1 MPIGKTS
8 STRIQPNT
16 SDEFSFWIANGE
28 RVNPTD
34 IVVTQNSDGSQTY
47 GLVTRIENMSD
58 SGSHLDNFVSHD
70 FGNVGATPRTRRL
83 SANVA
88 RCVVLK
94 NTQNIYMPVEGGQD
108 VEFAD
113 ADGILTALGIGEVR
127 RTDPNFRPLPAGV
140 IELSNG
146 VRTPA
151 IIDARYLIGP
161 EGAHLNISGI
171 SGLATKTS
179 YAMFLLNVLLQLYGD
194 EVAVI
199 IFNVKHDDLLYI
211 DQPSDQFESNQL
223 DHEQQELWDVLRV
236 NGVNPQ
242 PFQKVTYF
250 IPRGENE
257 MPNTYAY
264 VQGLTQHYVYSYAL
278 EDMKEKLSYLFVD
291 IEDPRDTLKPL
302 LEDIEQD
309 LQSGAVVSQ
318 SFSQLI
324 NHFLQIIRP
333 PQTALTST
341 RQQRRTYHE
350 HRHSTIGK
358 FVRLFRYFVQTGTTG
373 LFVDN
378 KAPNEVTLAHYVW
391 AIRPG
396 QVYVIDIA
404 KLHDFERAFV
414 IGDVVNEV
422 YRLFSRE
429 VTYRDVP
436 DHIRR
441 QLWKSIKESDLDNP
455 IEPPSKLVFFVDEL
469 NKYAPAG
476 REVSPILRNL
486 LEITERGRS
495 LGVILIGA
503 EQFAS
508 SVHKRIIGNCS
519 NKVYGRSDSTELG
532 DEAYRHIPQDL
543 KALITRLE
551 HGRLLLQHP
560 LYRQPVQI
568 RFPKPVYRQPRR

>member
-8 STRIQPNT
+8 STRIHPNT
-16 SDEFSFWIANGE
+16 SDEFSFWIASGE

-47 GLVTRIENMSD
+47 GLVTRIENISD

-70 FGNVGATPRTRRL
+70 FGRAESTPRTRRL
-83 SANVA
+83 SANIA

-108 VEFAD
+108 VEFAN
-113 ADGILTALGIGEVR
+113 ADGILTALGIGEVKQ
-127 RTDPNFRPLPAGV
+127 TDPNFRPLPAGV

-146 VRTPA
+146 VRAPA

-211 DQPSDQFESNQL
+211 HQPSDQFDQ
-223 DHEQQELWDVLRV
+223 EQQDLWNVLKII
-236 NGVNPQ
+236 PK

-250 IPRGENE
+250 IPRGENRV
-257 MPNTYAY
+257 PNTYAN
-264 VQGLTQHYVYSYAL
+264 VQQLTQHYVYSYAL
-278 EDMKEKLSYLFVD
+278 EDMREKLSYLFVD
-291 IEDPRDTLKPL
+291 VEDPRDTLKPL
-302 LEDIEQD
+302 LEDIEED
-309 LQSGAVVSQ
+309 LQPDENGRQRIPAQ
-318 SFSQLI
+318 TFSELI
-324 NHFLQIIRP
+324 NYFRDIIRP
-333 PQTALTST
+333 QEEEG
-341 RQQRRTYHE
+341 RGRRRSRSYHE
-350 HRHSTIGK
+350 HRHSTIGR
-358 FVRLFRYFVQTGTTG
+358 FVRLFKYFVKTGTTG

-404 KLHDFERAFV
+404 KLQDFERAFV

-429 VTYRDVP
+429 VTYGDVP
-436 DHIRR
+436 EDIRR
-441 QLWKSIKESDLDNP
+441 QSWESIEDSDLGNP
-455 IEPPSKLVFFVDEL
+455 IEPPKHLVFFVDEL

-476 REVSPILRNL
+476 GRESPILHNL

-519 NKVYGRSDSTELG
+519 NKIYGRSDSTELG
-532 DEAYRHIPQDL
+532 DDAYRHIPQDL

-551 HGRLLLQHP
+551 QGRLLLQHP

-568 RFPKPVYRQPRR
+568 RFPKPVYWQPRR

>member
-16 SDEFSFWIANGE
+16 SDEFSFWIVSGK

-47 GLVTRIENMSD
+47 GLVTRIENISD

-70 FGNVGATPRTRRL
+70 FGRAESTLRTRRL
-83 SANVA
+83 SANIA

-94 NTQNIYMPVEGGQD
+94 NTQNIYMPAEGGQD
-108 VEFAD
+108 VEFAN
-113 ADGILTALGIGEVR
+113 ADGILTALGIDEVK

-146 VRTPA
+146 VRAPA

-211 DQPSDQFESNQL
+211 HQPSDQL
-223 DHEQQELWDVLRV
+223 DQEQQDLWNVLKII
-236 NGVNPQ
+236 PK

-250 IPRGENE
+250 IPRGENGVL
-257 MPNTYAY
+257 NTYAD
-264 VQGLTQHYVYSYAL
+264 VQQLTQHYVYSYAL
-278 EDMKEKLSYLFVD
+278 EDMREKLSYLFVD
-291 IEDPRDTLKPL
+291 VEDPRDTLKPL
-302 LEDIEQD
+302 LEDIEED
-309 LQSGAVVSQ
+309 LQPDENGRQRIPAQ
-318 SFSQLI
+318 TFSELI
-324 NHFLQIIRP
+324 NYFRDIIRP
-333 PQTALTST
+333 QEEAE
-341 RQQRRTYHE
+341 RRERRRSRSYHE
-350 HRHSTIGK
+350 HRHSTIGR
-358 FVRLFRYFVQTGTTG
+358 FVRLFKYFVKTGTTG

-378 KAPNEVTLAHYVW
+378 KASNEVTLAHYVW

-404 KLHDFERAFV
+404 KLQDFERAFV

-436 DHIRR
+436 EDIRR
-441 QLWKSIKESDLDNP
+441 QSWESIEDSDLGNP
-455 IEPPSKLVFFVDEL
+455 IEPPKHLVFFVDEL

-476 REVSPILRNL
+476 GRESPILHNL

-519 NKVYGRSDSTELG
+519 NKIYGRSDSTELG
-532 DEAYRHIPQDL
+532 DDAYRHIPQDL

-551 HGRLLLQHP
+551 QGRLLLQHP

-568 RFPKPVYRQPRR
+568 RFPKPVYWQPRR